1 MAKDMQYDVAKLLL
15 EQTERYGFVLSG
27 GRALTELGL
36 GERPTK
42 DLDVFT
48 AKFDSAVFEQAVNT
62 ILAVLPTEGYRVSLD
77 KMTDTFAR
85 IAVLK
90 DGQTVTV
97 DLGYDYR
104 EYEPIRLDV
113 GIVLNEKDAIL
124 NKVSALYSRSLP
136 RDFIDIYSIR
146 KAQKMS
152 DSDVLALSQER
163 DEGFI
168 LEFFLEALRKIR
180 QLTYKDFVEYK
191 ITHHDYENIVQST
204 LDWADEIEQMITT

>member
-1 MAKDMQYDVAKLLL
+1 MQYDVAKLLL
-15 EQTERYGFVLSG
+15 EQVEEYGFALSG

-36 GERPTK
+36 SDRPTK

-48 AKFDSAVFEQAVNT
+48 ATFDSTVFEQAVNT
-62 ILAVLPTEGYRVSLD
+62 ILAVLPEEGYSVSLD
-77 KMTDTFAR
+77 KMTGTFAR
-85 IAVLK
+85 IAVSK

-104 EYEPIRLDV
+104 EYAPIKRDI
-113 GIVLNEKDAIL
+113 GIVLDEKDAIL

-136 RDFIDIYSIR
+136 RDFIDVHFIR
-146 KAQKMS
+146 KARKMS

-168 LEFFLEALRKIR
+168 LGFLVEALRKMR
-180 QLTYKDFVEYK
+180 QLTYSDFAEYE
-191 ITHHDYENIVQST
+191 ITRQDYENIAQST
-204 LDWADEIEQMITT
+204 LDWADEIEQMIATYL